1 MGPPAPGKFLFNQVH
16 NISVVERYSKK
27 VCLLGDEGVGKT
39 SLIRRFVENTFDDS
53 YIKTIGTKISK
64 KETVIQ
70 GRDGQ
75 PVQLNFMIWDILG
88 HKSSKRVPPT
98 YYAGVEGIM
107 AVFDLTRPET
117 FKDLDVWVS
126 GIVVEKNYEP
136 AVVILGN
143 KSDLKDRIK
152 VSEEELKSMAGKM
165 GAAHFWTSAKT
176 GENVEAAFH
185 HLGKEMLLRRSG
197 PSWTWA

>member
-1 MGPPAPGKFLFNQVH
+1 M
-16 NISVVERYSKK
+16 VERYSKK

-39 SLIRRFVENTFDDS
+39 SLIRRFVDNTFDDS

-64 KETVIQ
+64 KETVVQ

-98 YYAGVEGIM
+98 YYAGVEGIL

-126 GIVVEKNYEP
+126 SVVVEKNYEP
-136 AVVILGN
+136 SVVLLGN
-143 KSDLKDRIK
+143 KSDLKDQVRVLEEDIK
-152 VSEEELKSMAGKM
+152 AAAGKL
-165 GAAHFWTSAKT
+165 GAAHFLTSAKT

-185 HLGKEMLLRRSG
+185 HLGKEMVLKRSG
-197 PSWTWA
+197 AAWSWA